1 MQLLLSQP
9 RSIVSKVAHQLFF
22 IVLSLFF
29 DGNILLLQM
38 LNILQQALPIILE
51 RFFLSQVF
59 EIDELTPLDGFMI
72 GQNRVQHINATSSLI
87 QIQRNS

>member
-22 IVLSLFF
+22 IVLSLFL

-51 RFFLSQVF
+51 RFFLSQVL

-72 GQNRVQHINATSSLI
+72 GQNSVQHINATSSLI